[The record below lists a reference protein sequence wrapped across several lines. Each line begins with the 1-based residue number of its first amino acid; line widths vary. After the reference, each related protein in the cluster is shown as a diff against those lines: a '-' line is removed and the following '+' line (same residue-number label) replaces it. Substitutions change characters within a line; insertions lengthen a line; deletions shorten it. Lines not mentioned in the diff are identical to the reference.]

1 MSTLIRNVGILDARK
16 ATPEKLA
23 SIGKLINIGVLVT
36 NPEIKEQLM
45 KISMLNV
52 GSTLELSDDYK
63 FHTGNHI
70 INRTLLEASESALK
84 MVMIGQITVEAD
96 VPLELMQSKLD
107 SLYLVGHATVPE
119 NLYGAFMSHVKEI
132 TGQVDV
138 LPDTGKAIVGKV
150 QLSDSYLEGLEDGTE
165 LAVVGKLLC
174 AEKLS
179 EELFTAKI
187 TALSVVGVI
196 GCLDTQETLLR
207 KVLKDTGKTKFKI
220 TRSDC
225 HNLPDG
231 SRLDPFTLMS
241 ITKPLVC
248 SSGILILEEQITP
261 ELLQEQDLKF
271 EATVVYFPSALM
283 KAMLTRLEKGT
294 KGFPYEPGKLEVTGG
309 HQQLT
314 KVRLEAMNDHCTLV
328 VCGELEVDS
337 EVTPESLAAKIGSLD
352 NYGRI
357 MAAKDA
363 ASILQSKLRQ
373 NEGAIK
379 TPDGEEDDTESENYD
394 HVIENVA
401 TYVI

>member
-23 SIGKLINIGVLVT
+23 AIGKLINIGVLVT

-70 INRTLLEASESALK
+70 INRALLEASESALK
-84 MVMIGQITVEAD
+84 MVMIGQISVEAD

-119 NLYGAFMSHVKEI
+119 NLYGAFMSHVKEV
-132 TGQVDV
+132 TGHVDV
-138 LPDTGKAIVGKV
+138 LPETGKAIVGKV

-165 LAVVGKLLC
+165 LALMGKLIC
-174 AEKLS
+174 EEDLS
-179 EELFTAKI
+179 EELFKVKI
-187 TALSVVGVI
+187 ASLSVMGVVS
-196 GCLDTQETLLR
+196 CLDTQETLLR

-231 SRLDPFTLMS
+231 SRLDPFSLMS
-241 ITKPLVC
+241 ITKALAC
-248 SSGILILEEQITP
+248 CSGILILDEQITP
-261 ELLQEQDLKF
+261 ELLQEQDLRF
-271 EATVVYFPSALM
+271 EATAVYFPSALM

-294 KGFPYEPGKLEVTGG
+294 KGYPYEPGKLELTGG

-314 KVRLEAMNDHCTLV
+314 KVRLDAMAERCTLV

-337 EVTPESLAAKIGSLD
+337 EVQAESIAAKIGILD

-357 MAAKDA
+357 LASKDT

-373 NEGAIK
+373 NDGAIK
-379 TPDGEEDDTESENYD
+379 LQDEEDEDTESESYD